1 TTLFRSSDDANDP
14 YLSSS
19 VQVVAVAIV
28 DFGLSFSR
36 EFDIKGE
43 KVAFGITPK
52 LQKISTFHYA
62 DEIDGFDDVDED
74 TLKDTQQD
82 YTRFNMDIGA
92 SYSFGGSGKW
102 MVGVVG
108 KNLFG
113 GSFDYEDATVYEKDV
128 NGDPI
133 LSTGYSIEGGKV
145 KLNPQFRAGVAY

>member
-1 TTLFRSSDDANDP
+1 TASEAD
-14 YLSSS
+14 LSST
-19 VQVVAVAIV
+19 VQLVVAAVV
-28 DFGLSFSR
+28 DIGLSFSR

-43 KVAFGITPK
+43 KVAIGITPK

-62 DEIDGFDDVDED
+62 DEVDGFDDVDED

-92 SYSFGGSGKW
+92 SYRFGGSGKW

-133 LSTGYSIEGGKV
+133 LST
-145 KLNPQFRAGVAY
+145 